1 MAVRGKGKGPKPLN
15 GRSSGYSLRS
25 EAPDDKSSITP
36 KRKKDLFL
44 TPGNSPAIDA
54 TANFVCDICKGN
66 ESIRN
71 ANLQDTIKN
80 FSDQI
85 EQLTTVTKIL
95 KDSNSDINHM
105 SDALKHF
112 IMTFDPKTINDDFSN
127 IFTNLSELSKNFTV
141 LSDIVPNFSEIENL
155 LTRYV
160 EKQDS
165 YNAKTEKLYEEAI
178 ALNNKKL
185 SQISLEI
192 ESLKSHIQ
200 EFKSNST
207 ASTSDNIDIKHK
219 DGQLFTCNEV
229 GQHVINK
236 SYTLDEN
243 PTLNI
248 ESYQDSCIPEDLK
261 CSIIS
266 YLSENF
272 NNDKVEGKHIAVYG
286 HNLLYL
292 KANKKSKSPDIPNT
306 IKDMIRLV
314 DPENVNKINSVII
327 TKYSN
332 DSSSIESSF
341 TDKCITPESDIS
353 TISIGGKL
361 NVAFRDKVTGTEK
374 SLDLEDASCFA
385 MSQQSQ
391 FYWSHKVTCQ
401 PNISETPQYSIT
413 LLCTGRNHN
422 STLIVGDSN
431 TFNIKFHNESS
442 YYSNLGK
449 EISGKRY
456 ICYLIEH
463 VDPLKCLGYR
473 NIIFH
478 IGINNLK
485 DRYHGLKNI
494 GGHVD
499 IQPVFDS
506 WLTTVIKLRN
516 LCPYSR
522 IIVSPILPTKIKELN
537 NRAIRFN
544 SLIFN
549 CANKFWS
556 ELNFN
561 SFVNSSGLLDD
572 NFGRRYN
579 VNTGF
584 RDRIHLGMLG
594 ISRLGLLFRDAILG
608 RSGKVDGRLYIDVVR
623 GSGNSHVS

>member
-15 GRSSGYSLRS
+15 GRSSGYLLRS
-25 EAPDDKSSITP
+25 EAPDNMLSITP

-127 IFTNLSELSKNFTV
+127 IFTNLSELSKNFTD
-141 LSDIVPNFSEIENL
+141 LSDIVTNFSEIENL

-165 YNAKTEKLYEEAI
+165 YNAKTEKLYEEVI

-207 ASTSDNIDIKHK
+207 ASTSDNIDINHK

-261 CSIIS
+261 CSLIS
-266 YLSENF
+266 YLSDNF
-272 NNDKVEGKHIAVYG
+272 SNDKVEGKHIAVYG

-292 KANKKSKSPDIPNT
+292 KANKNSKSPDIPNT
-306 IKDMIRLV
+306 IKDIIRLV
-314 DPENVNKINSVII
+314 DPENVKKINLVII

-332 DSSSIESSF
+332 DSSS
-341 TDKCITPESDIS
+341 
-353 TISIGGKL
+353 
-361 NVAFRDKVTGTEK
+361 V
-374 SLDLEDASCFA
+374 
-385 MSQQSQ
+385 
-391 FYWSHKVTCQ
+391 
-401 PNISETPQYSIT
+401 
-413 LLCTGRNHN
+413 
-422 STLIVGDSN
+422 
-431 TFNIKFHNESS
+431 
-442 YYSNLGK
+442 
-449 EISGKRY
+449 
-456 ICYLIEH
+456 
-463 VDPLKCLGYR
+463 
-473 NIIFH
+473 
-478 IGINNLK
+478 
-485 DRYHGLKNI
+485 
-494 GGHVD
+494 
-499 IQPVFDS
+499 
-506 WLTTVIKLRN
+506 
-516 LCPYSR
+516 
-522 IIVSPILPTKIKELN
+522 
-537 NRAIRFN
+537 
-544 SLIFN
+544 
-549 CANKFWS
+549 
-556 ELNFN
+556 
-561 SFVNSSGLLDD
+561 
-572 NFGRRYN
+572 
-579 VNTGF
+579 
-584 RDRIHLGMLG
+584 
-594 ISRLGLLFRDAILG
+594 
-608 RSGKVDGRLYIDVVR
+608 
-623 GSGNSHVS
+623 